1 MIAIKQVNI
10 LGKGARRRFILLVVV
25 SSCWIAANTAFADG
39 SDGKLRV
46 MTQNL
51 YDGTDRTGLLQA
63 TTFAKF
69 LAAVD
74 FAYNNML
81 ATKPADRLAAVASE
95 IAVNKADIVG
105 LQEAAIWRT
114 GPSSLTR
121 PFVPAEAVQFD
132 FLNILLDKLKAL
144 GQTYIAAAVLPGL
157 DVQLPSDLGFDV
169 RLTDRDAIILRK
181 DLLDRGCQVT
191 NLQEQDYL
199 TQKTYTVSLLNAQLV
214 ERAGWVS
221 FDLACGGPAT
231 RFVSTHLAFDENF
244 NPATATASER
254 TLGYRRPIQFA
265 DGPCRRFQFGCQ

>member
-63 TTFAKF
+63 TTLAKF

-121 PFVPAEAVQFD
+121 PFVPACNSIF
-132 FLNILLDKLKAL
+132 
-144 GQTYIAAAVLPGL
+144 
-157 DVQLPSDLGFDV
+157 
-169 RLTDRDAIILRK
+169 
-181 DLLDRGCQVT
+181 
-191 NLQEQDYL
+191 
-199 TQKTYTVSLLNAQLV
+199 
-214 ERAGWVS
+214 
-221 FDLACGGPAT
+221 
-231 RFVSTHLAFDENF
+231 
-244 NPATATASER
+244 
-254 TLGYRRPIQFA
+254 
-265 DGPCRRFQFGCQ
+265 